1 MERRT
6 ARRTIK
12 IAILFLARTFGLFA
26 IARVVTAGQLRILCY
41 HGVGT
46 AEDAEF
52 APGLFMMLATL
63 RRRFQILRRKSYD
76 VLPLDEA
83 VAALHENGLPR
94 WPVVITFDDGL
105 HGNLSA
111 SRALIEEFRF
121 PMTLYVTS
129 YYVLKQTPV
138 FRLVIRY
145 MFWKSTNS
153 TVSIEALSPKLNL
166 ADRSLDLT
174 SRDGAAAS
182 MWSLVTAAES
192 CLSEQERVD
201 LSRELGRRLG
211 VDYEQI
217 SRDRRL
223 SLLTMEEI
231 GEMSR
236 LGVDIELHTHRHC
249 MPSDM

>member
-1 MERRT
+1 MKRRT

-12 IAILFLARTFGLFA
+12 IALLFLARTLGLFA
-26 IARVVTAGQLRILCY
+26 IARVITAGQLRILCY

-46 AEDAEF
+46 TEDAEF
-52 APGLFMMLATL
+52 APGLFMTLATV
-63 RRRFQILRRKSYD
+63 RRRFQILRRNSYD

-83 VAALHENGLPR
+83 VTALQENTLPR

-105 HGNLSA
+105 YGNLSA
-111 SRALIEEFRF
+111 SHALTEEFRF

-138 FRLVIRY
+138 FRLLIRF
-145 MFWKSTNS
+145 MFWKSTHS

-166 ADRSLDLT
+166 ADRTIDMTNPNS
-174 SRDGAAAS
+174 SAAA
-182 MWSLVTAAES
+182 MWAFVTAAES

-211 VDYEQI
+211 VDYEEI
-217 SRDRRL
+217 SRVRRL
-223 SLLTMEEI
+223 SLLTVDEI
-231 GEMSR
+231 GELGR
-236 LGVDIELHTHRHC
+236 LGVDIELHTHR
-249 MPSDM
+249 